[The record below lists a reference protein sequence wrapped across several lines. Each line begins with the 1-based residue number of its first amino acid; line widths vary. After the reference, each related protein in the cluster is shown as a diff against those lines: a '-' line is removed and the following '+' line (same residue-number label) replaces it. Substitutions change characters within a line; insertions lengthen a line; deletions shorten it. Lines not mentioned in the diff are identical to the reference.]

1 MKRIEV
7 KEFKKLALR
16 LEVKDNSFASTSI
29 GSMTNVYNFC
39 NFCNFSNFSFSTSRI
54 LLLIFSNFSNS

>member
-7 KEFKKLALR
+7 KVFKKLALR
-16 LEVKDNSFASTSI
+16 LEVKDNSFAGTSI

-39 NFCNFSNFSFSTSRI
+39 NFCNFSNFSFSSSRI
-54 LLLIFSNFSNS
+54 LEF